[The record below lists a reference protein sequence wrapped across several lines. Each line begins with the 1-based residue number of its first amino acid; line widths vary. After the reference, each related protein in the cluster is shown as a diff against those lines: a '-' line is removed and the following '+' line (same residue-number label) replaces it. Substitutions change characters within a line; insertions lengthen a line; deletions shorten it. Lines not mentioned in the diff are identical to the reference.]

1 MSQTEKKQ
9 TKRVRLYDF
18 LYKLL
23 INEGCDSCRHMTTYT
38 DGNPRHI
45 CNRCE
50 FYDRFKIKE
59 ELKADLQDKVT
70 EIIKITK

>member
-1 MSQTEKKQ
+1 MANEKKQ
-9 TKRVRLYDF
+9 TIRAKLYDF

-38 DGNPRHI
+38 DGNSRHA

>member
-1 MSQTEKKQ
+1 MANEKKQ
-9 TKRVRLYDF
+9 TKRARLYDF

-23 INEGCDSCRHMTTYT
+23 INEGCDSCRH
-38 DGNPRHI
+38 GNSRHA
-45 CNRCE
+45 CNHCE